1 MSFATPSMSFASPWM
16 LWGLLIVPIGLL
28 VYWLVQRRRNKYAA
42 RFTNL
47 DLLANIVDASP
58 GRRRHIPALLAL
70 AALAALVVAM
80 ARPQAVVAVPRDD
93 ATVVLTMDSSAS
105 MTATDVQPTRLDAAK
120 SAASSFLDKLP
131 DRFRVGLVSFSS
143 TVQVLEEPSD
153 DRDAVRTSLDEIKGD
168 VGTALGDAI
177 VTSVGLAPDQSEQ
190 AKLSGGKP
198 LFAVL
203 LLSDGANST
212 GSEPLNI
219 LDDAKKAGVPIY
231 TIALGT
237 DEGTVDIT
245 NDVGETAT
253 YAVPPDRATLQKVA
267 EETGGRYFEAPTE
280 ADLQAVYDEI
290 GSQVSWE
297 DEKRELTAAFAGAG
311 AVFLLLGAG
320 LSALWFGRIP

>member
-1 MSFATPSMSFASPWM
+1 MSFASPWV
-16 LWGLLIVPIGLL
+16 LWGLLLIPVALL
-28 VYWLVQRRRNKYAA
+28 AYWLVQRRRIKYAA

-47 DLLANIVDASP
+47 DLLANVVDASP
-58 GRRRHIPALLAL
+58 GRRRHIPAVLAL
-70 AALAALVVAM
+70 AALAALIVAM

-105 MTATDVQPTRLDAAK
+105 MTATDVPPTRLEAAK
-120 SAASSFLDKLP
+120 SAATSFLDQLP
-131 DRFRVGLVSFSS
+131 ERFRVGLVSFSS
-143 TVQVLEEPSD
+143 SVQVLEEPTE
-153 DRDAVRTSLDEIKGD
+153 DRNAVRSSLAAIEGD
-168 VGTALGDAI
+168 IGTALGDAI
-177 VTSVGLAPDQSEQ
+177 LTSVQLAPDPEEQ
-190 AKLSGGKP
+190 EKLSGGNP
-198 LFAVL
+198 LFAVV

-219 LDDAKKAGVPIY
+219 LEDAKQAGVPVY
-231 TIALGT
+231 TIAFGT
-237 DEGTVDIT
+237 DAGTVEIT
-245 NDVGETAT
+245 NDLGQTQT
-253 YAVPPDRATLQKVA
+253 FAVPPDRETLKTVA

-297 DEKRELTAAFAGAG
+297 DEQRELTAAFAAGG

>member
-1 MSFATPSMSFASPWM
+1 MSFATPWV

-58 GRRRHIPALLAL
+58 GRRRHLPALLAL
-70 AALAALVVAM
+70 ASLAALVVAM

-143 TVQVLEEPSD
+143 SVQVLEEPSD
-153 DRDAVRTSLDEIKGD
+153 DRDAVRTSLKGIESD

-177 VTSVGLAPDQSEQ
+177 VTSVGLAPDRTEQ
-190 AKLSGGKP
+190 EKLSGGKP

-245 NDVGETAT
+245 NDVGVTETL
-253 YAVPPDRATLQKVA
+253 AVPPDRATLQKVA

-297 DEKRELTAAFAGAG
+297 DEQRELTAAFAGAG